1 MTPIIGKTHRNIFRT
16 TVRSR
21 TESFTFRMCAMLL
34 DMPDRNTSLRR
45 YKNSEHLLAVFFAGC
60 PGVMMFML
68 YLMYPIASCPLRIYA
83 GIYHIA
89 SPALSHRHLY
99 RKPPIVSRPLR
110 TYAGTYPIV
119 SPALSRRHLY
129 MDVAHSQPSAQDL
142 ERTSSIRAWRMAEI
156 MTSIANSISSRE
168 GTEGATRM
176 LLSISSSL

>member
-1 MTPIIGKTHRNIFRT
+1 MPAAMSFGQKSTLEKALDRT
-16 TVRSR
+16 LSTA
-21 TESFTFRMCAMLL
+21 T
-34 DMPDRNTSLRR
+34 
-45 YKNSEHLLAVFFAGC
+45 KNSEQMLAVFFAGC

-68 YLMYPIASCPLRIYA
+68 Y
-83 GIYHIA
+83 
-89 SPALSHRHLY
+89 HRM
-99 RKPPIVSRPLR
+99 
-110 TYAGTYPIV
+110 YPIV

-129 MDVAHSQPSAQDL
+129 RDVAHSQPSAQDL